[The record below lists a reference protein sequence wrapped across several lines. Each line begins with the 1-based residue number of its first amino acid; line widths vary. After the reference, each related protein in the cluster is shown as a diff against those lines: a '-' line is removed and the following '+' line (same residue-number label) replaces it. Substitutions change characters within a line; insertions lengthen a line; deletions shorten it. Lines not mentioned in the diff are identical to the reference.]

1 MSYKKHGGEGGGDG
15 GDKGGDE
22 GHTPS
27 CTRAKFQELLAQ
39 VKDLR
44 FELSAEV
51 SDLLANED
59 LDLRNTGSGPAC
71 TALARALE
79 CRSLL
84 PLPLPASPPPLIGT
98 FPSNSH
104 AVTRLCL
111 SHANNPDEDSEP
123 Y

>member
-59 LDLRNTGSGPAC
+59 LDLRKYRLWSCVHSTCTSSGVSIVASA
-71 TALARALE
+71 ALAGFTAAAHRHIPIQFP
-79 CRSLL
+79 RSHQTL
-84 PLPLPASPPPLIGT
+84 PQPRKQP
-98 FPSNSH
+98 
-104 AVTRLCL
+104 
-111 SHANNPDEDSEP
+111 
-123 Y
+123 